1 MSEAIIYHSD
11 LPGVPSAVGPYSP
24 AVSAGGFAFLSGQV
38 PLDPNTGVLVSN
50 DISKQTAQVL
60 DNLAAVLTS
69 LNLTFADVVKTTI
82 FLTDLSHFQTV
93 NALYEDAL
101 GGNKP
106 ARSTIEV
113 KGLPLGALVEMEMI
127 ARLRAA

>member
-1 MSEAIIYHSD
+1 MSERIIYHSD
-11 LPGVPSAVGPYSP
+11 LPNVPKAVGPYSP

-38 PLDPNTGVLVSN
+38 PLDPNKGSLIST
-50 DISKQTAQVL
+50 DISEQTTQVL
-60 DNLAAVLTS
+60 DNLAAVLNS

-82 FLTDLSHFQTV
+82 FLTDLSHFQAV
-93 NALYEDAL
+93 NTLYEKKL
-101 GGNKP
+101 GNHKP

-127 ARLRAA
+127 ARLRAS

>member
-1 MSEAIIYHSD
+1 MSEAIIYHSN

-38 PLDPNTGVLVSN
+38 PLDPNAGVLVSA

-60 DNLAAVLTS
+60 DNLAAVLRS
-69 LNLTFADVVKTTI
+69 LNLSFADVVKTTI

-93 NALYEDAL
+93 NTLYEDAL
-101 GGNKP
+101 EGNKP

-127 ARLRAA
+127 ARLRTT